1 MKLFI
6 DTNIF
11 VEYFEKRQQF
21 ESVRILFNTL
31 EDGVHTGYISTG
43 SFYTLAYIID
53 QGFKRKGYN
62 KLDEWILCVRAFCI
76 IGRIESCNRNRHKQ

>member
-11 VEYFEKRQQF
+11 VEYFEQRLQC
-21 ESVRILFNTL
+21 ESVKKLLNTL
-31 EDGVHTGYISTG
+31 EDGIHTGYISTG

-53 QGFKRKGYN
+53 
-62 KLDEWILCVRAFCI
+62 
-76 IGRIESCNRNRHKQ
+76 